1 MLRYPFTP
9 TPPQN
14 TCRSLV
20 RKYNCISS
28 SWYLGTYTLEITKFY
43 LYVTNWC
50 TAAMK
55 NKRTLFSVVNK
66 YSHKGRTSASYQG
79 TAFKKNNAK
88 ISGKFYHY
96 IRGLTFVVLFSFQ
109 KWVQF
114 VEHLKFIPVTA
125 CYLFRLISILSN
137 QRPLIFSNIY
147 HFWNTREKTCS
158 ISREVVKDHERFAVS
173 HASRTY
179 FNYHIWRANKM
190 ESHSIA
196 YLLSVLWGIEDT
208 MLAVLY
214 SVPNFPSIIYEKAS

>member
-50 TAAMK
+50 TAVMK

-79 TAFKKNNAK
+79 SAFKKNNAK

-96 IRGLTFVVLFSFQ
+96 IKGLTFVVLFSFQ

-125 CYLFRLISILSN
+125 CYLFRVVSILSN
-137 QRPLIFSNIY
+137 QRPLILSNIY
-147 HFWNTREKTCS
+147 HFWNTRQKTCS

-173 HASRTY
+173 HATGLILITTFGELIRW
-179 FNYHIWRANKM
+179 NHIVKHIYCQSS
-190 ESHSIA
+190 EELKILCLPCYIQ
-196 YLLSVLWGIEDT
+196 YLIFLQ
-208 MLAVLY
+208 
-214 SVPNFPSIIYEKAS
+214 